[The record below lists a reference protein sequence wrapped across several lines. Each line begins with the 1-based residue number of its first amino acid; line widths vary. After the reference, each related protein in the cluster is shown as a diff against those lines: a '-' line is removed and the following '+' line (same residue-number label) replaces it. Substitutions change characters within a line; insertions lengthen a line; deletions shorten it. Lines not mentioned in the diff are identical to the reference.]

1 MKRLIFDSKTCE
13 FVWSDWKPFITDSYG
28 DSCVKKS
35 KYVEDKVRINNN
47 EVSTG
52 TTRTALYTMP
62 GGIDTGVRYSALYE
76 SSGLDIT
83 EIEANKRIIQNAK
96 SEAEKMIKEEFDKIS
111 TETANKIAMKSKTSN
126 SSSSTDSGSSE

>member
-1 MKRLIFDSKTCE
+1 MKRLIFDSKKCE
-13 FVWSDWKPFITDSYG
+13 LVWTDWRPSIIDSYG

-62 GGIDTGVRYSALYE
+62 GGIDNGVRYSPLYE

-83 EIEANKRIIQNAK
+83 EIEANKRLIQNAK
-96 SEAEKMIKEEFDKIS
+96 NEVEGLIKDEFDKIS
-111 TETANKIAMKSKTSN
+111 TETANKVSMKSK
-126 SSSSTDSGSSE
+126 SSTSSDSGSSE